1 MQAFPSC
8 VVQHGAGTVII
19 TVYEYASV
27 ACVLVLF
34 QVSRPLGL
42 LFLHAEAINKLVEQD
57 QARMR
62 HLPSLE
68 ELGAKDVSLDQLLNS
83 LSSSVVRKDLGT
95 EAQVGDQV
103 YACNNASS
111 PHVACTRSTLSM
123 HIGTDRPSRV
133 ARSRG
138 LLASLCEWLHAVSRT
153 IVFGIHERHMRVT
166 P

>member
-103 YACNNASS
+103 YACMQQRFK
-111 PHVACTRSTLSM
+111 PTCSM
-123 HIGTDRPSRV
+123 HKVHIEHAHWNGSPFTSCQVKRFACLPVRV
-133 ARSRG
+133 AACCFTHDR
-138 LLASLCEWLHAVSRT
+138 V
-153 IVFGIHERHMRVT
+153 RHT
-166 P
+166 